1 MTSPITIDIKIKKTV
16 QSTKQT
22 VNDAMIL
29 EWLQAPQ
36 TFEKGFRWLLRQYQE
51 RIYWHI
57 RRMVV
62 NHEDANDVVQN
73 TFMKAYKGIKNF
85 KGNAKLYTWL
95 YRIATNEALTFLQKK
110 QRRQTTSLEYDDNHL
125 ANQLTAD
132 VYFDGNEI
140 QRKLQLA
147 LSTLPEKQRLVFNM
161 RYFDEMSYNDIS
173 AVLGTSVGGLKASY
187 HHAAKKIE
195 EFFKEI

>member
-1 MTSPITIDIKIKKTV
+1 MTSKKAIDIKIRKTV
-16 QSTKQT
+16 QSNKQT

-29 EWLQAPQ
+29 EWLETPS
-36 TFEKGFRWLLRQYQE
+36 TFDKGFSWMLKLYQE

-62 NHEDANDVVQN
+62 SHEDANDVVQN

-95 YRIATNEALTFLQKK
+95 YRIATNEALTFLQKRK
-110 QRRQTTSLEYDDNHL
+110 RRQTASLDVDDNHL
-125 ANQLTAD
+125 ANQLKAD
-132 VYFDGNEI
+132 IYFDGNEI

-147 LSTLPEKQRLVFNM
+147 LNTLPEKQRLVFNM
-161 RYFDEMSYNDIS
+161 RYFDEMPYKDIS
-173 AVLGTSVGGLKASY
+173 DVLGTSVGGLKASY
-187 HHAAKKIE
+187 HHAVKKIE
-195 EFFKEI
+195 QFLKG

>member
-1 MTSPITIDIKIKKTV
+1 MTSKKAIDIKIRKTV
-16 QSTKQT
+16 QSNKQT

-29 EWLQAPQ
+29 EWLETPS
-36 TFEKGFRWLLRQYQE
+36 TFDKGFSWMLKLYQE

-62 NHEDANDVVQN
+62 SHDDANDVVQN

-95 YRIATNEALTFLQKK
+95 YRIATNEALTFLQKRK
-110 QRRQTTSLEYDDNHL
+110 RRQTASLDVDDNHL
-125 ANQLTAD
+125 ANQLKAD
-132 VYFDGNEI
+132 IYFDGNEI

-147 LSTLPEKQRLVFNM
+147 LNTLPEKQRLVFNM
-161 RYFDEMSYNDIS
+161 RYFDEMPYKDIS
-173 AVLGTSVGGLKASY
+173 DVLGTSVGGLKASY
-187 HHAAKKIE
+187 HHAVKKIE
-195 EFFKEI
+195 QFLKG

>member
-1 MTSPITIDIKIKKTV
+1 M

-22 VNDAMIL
+22 VSDAMIL
-29 EWLQAPQ
+29 EWLQTPA
-36 TFEKGFRWLLRQYQE
+36 TFEKGFSCMLRQYQE

-62 NHEDANDVVQN
+62 HHEDANDVVQN
-73 TFMKAYKGIKNF
+73 TFMKVYKGIKNF

-110 QRRQTTSLEYDDNHL
+110 KRRPTTSLESEDNHL
-125 ANQLTAD
+125 ANQLKAD

-147 LSTLPEKQRLVFNM
+147 LDILPEKQRLVFNM
-161 RYFDEMSYNDIS
+161 RYFDEMPYKDIS

-187 HHAAKKIE
+187 HHAVKKIE
-195 EFFKEI
+195 QFLKG

>member
-1 MTSPITIDIKIKKTV
+1 LTSKKAIDIKIRKTV
-16 QSTKQT
+16 QSNKQT

-29 EWLQAPQ
+29 EWLETPS
-36 TFEKGFRWLLRQYQE
+36 TFDKGFSWMLKLYQE

-62 NHEDANDVVQN
+62 SHEDANDVVQN

-95 YRIATNEALTFLQKK
+95 YRIATNEALTFLQKRK
-110 QRRQTTSLEYDDNHL
+110 RRQTASLDVDDNHL
-125 ANQLTAD
+125 ANQLKAD
-132 VYFDGNEI
+132 IYFDGNEI

-147 LSTLPEKQRLVFNM
+147 LNTLPEKQRLVFNM
-161 RYFDEMSYNDIS
+161 RYFDEMPYKDIS
-173 AVLGTSVGGLKASY
+173 DVLGTSVGGLKASY
-187 HHAAKKIE
+187 HHAVKKIE
-195 EFFKEI
+195 QFLKG